1 MADELFDIVDAN
13 PGDASDGAVAKRS
26 TVVLRVHVRPGAGR
40 SAVVGRHGDALHLRV
55 APPPQDG
62 RANEA
67 VVALVAELFDV
78 AKSSVDL
85 VSGDRSR
92 DKRVRVAGVDVE
104 VVRQRIAEAL
114 AGAKPRGSDRG
125 ESGGKV
131 RQPH

>member
-1 MADELFDIVDAN
+1 MTDELFDIVHEEQSGA
-13 PGDASDGAVAKRS
+13 PDGPAEKDS
-26 TVVLRVHVRPGAGR
+26 TVVVRIHVRPGAGR

-67 VVALVAELFDV
+67 VRSLVAELFDV
-78 AKSSVDL
+78 AKSSVEL

-92 DKRVRVAGVDVE
+92 DKRVRVHGVDVD
-104 VVRQRIAEAL
+104 VVRQRIAQAL
-114 AGAKPRGSDRG
+114 VGAKPRGSDRG